1 MSIKKTRGLG
11 RDFDS
16 LIPVDLLDETFDPT
30 AEQDQRMSELRYL
43 KLDDVY
49 PDVDQPRKSFDQAEL
64 QALAESIREHGV
76 LQPIIVTPGK
86 DGYQIVAGERRYRA
100 SKLIGLKKIPA
111 LIRTLSAQN
120 KLELSLIENL
130 QRQDLNPLETA
141 TAYLKL
147 RDQFNISLSQIGK
160 RLGLSL
166 PAISNRIRL
175 LKSPEQV
182 KRLLA
187 SGDLSEGQARNL
199 IGLDQEIL
207 DVVLPKILKEGW
219 SVRKIE
225 QFIVDLKKNQAEGVA
240 TVKDKIK
247 NPYQDKV
254 DFFQKK
260 LKMNVKIQTNT
271 RGAGYVMI
279 KFKDL
284 SEFEKIETL
293 LRK

>member
-1 MSIKKTRGLG
+1 MLAKKNRGLG
-11 RDFDS
+11 RDFGS

-30 AEQDQRMSELRYL
+30 AEQDHRVSELRYL
-43 KLDDVY
+43 KLEDIN
-49 PDVDQPRKSFDQAEL
+49 PDFDQPRKNFDKDEL

-76 LQPIIVTPGK
+76 LQPIIVTQGK
-86 DGYQIVAGERRYRA
+86 EGYQIVAGERRYRA
-100 SKLIGLKKIPA
+100 SKLVGLTKIPA
-111 LIRTLSAQN
+111 IVRTLSAQN

-147 RDQFNISLSQIGK
+147 RDQFNLSLSQIGE

-166 PAISNRIRL
+166 AAVSNRLRL
-175 LKSPEQV
+175 LRLPEQV
-182 KRLLA
+182 KSLVVD
-187 SGDLSEGQARNL
+187 GKLSEGQARNL

-207 DVVLPKILKEGW
+207 DAVLPKILKEGW
-219 SVRKIE
+219 SVRRIE
-225 QFIVDLKKNQAEGVA
+225 QLIVDLKKNQAEGIT
-240 TVKDKIK
+240 TVKEKIK

-279 KFKDL
+279 RFKDPG
-284 SEFEKIETL
+284 EFEKIETL